1 MSRARGPVAG
11 TGHVRIVGGRL
22 RGSKIA
28 VRDLPG
34 LRPTPDR
41 VRETLFNWLMPVI
54 DGARCLDLY
63 AGTGVLGLEAASRGA
78 REVVLVEADRA
89 QAAAIEANRARL
101 HADGARVVAAR
112 AEDFLAGV
120 PAAFDVV
127 FVDPPFAQGAWNSC
141 LARLAD
147 GWLARAARVY
157 VESPVGTD
165 HAVPAGWRLH
175 REGRAGD
182 VAFRLYVVDEGSSHV
197 SSPVLA

>member
-1 MSRARGPVAG
+1 MSHARSPVSGA
-11 TGHVRIVGGRL
+11 GHVRIVGGRL

-28 VRDLPG
+28 VRDRPG

-89 QAAAIEANRARL
+89 QAEAIEADRVRL
-101 HADGARVVAAR
+101 HADGVRVIAAR

-120 PAAFDVV
+120 PQAFDVV
-127 FVDPPFAQGAWNSC
+127 FVDPPFAHQAWSGC

-147 GWLARAARVY
+147 GWVARAARVY
-157 VESPVGTD
+157 VESPVGVD
-165 HAVPAGWRLH
+165 YAVPAGWRPH

-182 VAFRLYVVDEGSSHV
+182 VAFRLFIADVVVDR
-197 SSPVLA
+197 

>member
-1 MSRARGPVAG
+1 MSRARGPAAG
-11 TGHVRIVGGRL
+11 SGDVRIVGGRL

-28 VRDLPG
+28 VRDRPG
-34 LRPTPDR
+34 LRPSPDR

-89 QAAAIEANRARL
+89 QAAAIEVDRLRL
-101 HADGARVVAAR
+101 HVDVARVVAGR

-120 PAAFDVV
+120 PTAFDVV
-127 FVDPPFAQGAWNSC
+127 FVDPPFALDAWSAC
-141 LARLAD
+141 LARLAA
-147 GWLARAARVY
+147 GWLARGARVY
-157 VESPVGTD
+157 VESPSGASY
-165 HAVPAGWRLH
+165 AVPAGWRLH

-182 VAFRLYVVDEGSSHV
+182 VAFRLYVVDDGTRHA
-197 SSPVLA
+197 SSPAED